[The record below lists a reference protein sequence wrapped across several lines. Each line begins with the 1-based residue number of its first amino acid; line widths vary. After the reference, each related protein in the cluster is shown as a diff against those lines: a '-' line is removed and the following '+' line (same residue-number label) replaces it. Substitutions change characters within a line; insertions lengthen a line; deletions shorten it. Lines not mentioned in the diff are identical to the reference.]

1 VAITCPRCGRPGYL
15 ERYTSGGRRYLRVRH
30 VGGGGRSVCYLG
42 PEEPVYG
49 RGLAGS
55 QWGAPPKLV
64 DYDDVLEA
72 LSYLY
77 MRARAQAQSGDY
89 GELERLVLWVERR
102 LSPLLARVYEEA
114 KASLAEK
121 QK

>member
-49 RGLAGS
+49 RSLAGS
-55 QWGAPPKLV
+55 QRGAPPKLV

-77 MRARAQAQSGDY
+77 SQAKERAEGGDY

-114 KASLAEK
+114 SAILE
-121 QK
+121 QKE

>member
-1 VAITCPRCGRPGYL
+1 
-15 ERYTSGGRRYLRVRH
+15 
-30 VGGGGRSVCYLG
+30 
-42 PEEPVYG
+42 
-49 RGLAGS
+49 
-55 QWGAPPKLV
+55 LV

-77 MRARAQAQSGDY
+77 SQAKGRAERGDY

-121 QK
+121 HK